1 MKRLYTAILILSVIL
16 GASLFAL
23 IQCYQFQQQAIP
35 LLQQVLTDAESGRLT
50 QAAALAKQF
59 NESWQTTKDS
69 MVWYIRHE
77 PLERITDIAARLEY
91 LARYDDVAQLT
102 AQTSQL
108 LICVDELYDNEL
120 PSLKNL
126 A

>member
-23 IQCYQFQQQAIP
+23 IQCYQFQQQAVP
-35 LLQQVLTDAESGRLT
+35 LLQQVLTDAESGHLT

>member
-1 MKRLYTAILILSVIL
+1 MKRLYTAILILAVIL
-16 GASLFAL
+16 SASVFTL
-23 IQCYQFQQQAIP
+23 IQCRQFQQHSVP
-35 LLQQVLTDAESGRLT
+35 LLQQILEDAESGRLT

-59 NESWQTTKDS
+59 NESWQQTKDS

-91 LARYDDVAQLT
+91 LARYDDIAQLT
-102 AQTSQL
+102 AQTNEL
-108 LICVDELYDNEL
+108 LICVDELFDNEL

>member
-1 MKRLYTAILILSVIL
+1 M
-16 GASLFAL
+16 
-23 IQCYQFQQQAIP
+23 
-35 LLQQVLTDAESGRLT
+35 QQVLTDAESGRLT

>member
-1 MKRLYTAILILSVIL
+1 MKRLYTAILVLTVIISTSV
-16 GASLFAL
+16 FTL
-23 IQCYQFQQQAIP
+23 IQCHRFQQQSIP
-35 LLQQVLTDAESGRLT
+35 LLQQVLADAESGRLT
-50 QAAALAKQF
+50 QAAASARQF
-59 NESWQTTKDS
+59 NESWQKTKDS

-91 LARYDDVAQLT
+91 LARYDDIAQLT
-102 AQTSQL
+102 AQTSEL
-108 LICVDELYDNEL
+108 LICVDELFDNEL